1 MHVRGFRVPANPNR
15 APIVPSS
22 RIRQSD
28 TYRYHPAIIS
38 LTMRRPGSTGGR
50 NTSMMEVFSMGR
62 PPGWAAAL
70 TGRAVMRSP
79 GRPPVRRDL
88 ERAFGGKIAEGLTS
102 EDAAMACGVSG
113 PVKSRWFRHAGG
125 MPPIELSPVSRRYLC
140 FSEREQIAVMRAEG
154 ASMRA
159 IADRLGRSP
168 STISRELRRN
178 AATRNGKLEYRAS
191 TAQWK
196 LT

>member
-1 MHVRGFRVPANPNR
+1 
-15 APIVPSS
+15 
-22 RIRQSD
+22 
-28 TYRYHPAIIS
+28 
-38 LTMRRPGSTGGR
+38 
-50 NTSMMEVFSMGR
+50 MGR

-88 ERAFGGKIAEGLTS
+88 ERAFWGQIAEGLTS
-102 EDAAMACGVSG
+102 EDAALACGVSG
-113 PVKSRWFRHAGG
+113 PVGSRWFRHAGG
-125 MPPIELSPVSRRYLC
+125 MAPIELSPVSGRYLC
-140 FSEREQIAVMRAEG
+140 FSEREKIALMRAEG
-154 ASMRA
+154 VSMRM

-196 LT
+196 ADLAARRPKPAKLAEHSRLREYVQDKLSAPMTSARSAR